1 MACHLARRFAEGAV
15 CRRKRRQRQGERVH
29 ERQRYRVSG
38 GAAGGL
44 AKAAGV
50 QSCGGVHGEDD
61 DPGGRQ
67 LAREG
72 GEPIPAGLPLGEQ
85 WRRAL
90 SNLIAVV
97 RAAGADISNIV
108 FLRAFVTDM
117 AEFNAGGAE
126 VGEAWMATLGRH
138 FPAMTLV
145 AVTALVDPN
154 ARVEIEAEAVL
165 P

>member
-1 MACHLARRFAEGAV
+1 MTAADIGYRSVLPEGWPRPRGFSHAV
-15 CRRKRRQRQGERVH
+15 VATGTTTIRV
-29 ERQRYRVSG
+29 
-38 GAAGGL
+38 AG
-44 AKAAGV
+44 
-50 QSCGGVHGEDD
+50 
-61 DPGGRQ
+61 Q

-72 GEPIPAGLPLGEQ
+72 SEPIPAGLSLGDQ

-90 SNLIAVV
+90 ANLITVV
-97 RAAGADISNIV
+97 RAAGADIPDIV

-117 AEFNAGGAE
+117 AEFNAGGAA
-126 VGEAWMATLGRH
+126 VGEAWVATLGRH

>member
-1 MACHLARRFAEGAV
+1 MTDASEIAYQSILPEGWPRPRGFSHAV
-15 CRRKRRQRQGERVH
+15 VSRGATTVRV
-29 ERQRYRVSG
+29 
-38 GAAGGL
+38 AG
-44 AKAAGV
+44 
-50 QSCGGVHGEDD
+50 
-61 DPGGRQ
+61 Q

-72 GEPIPAGLPLGEQ
+72 GEPIPAGLSLGEQ
-85 WRRAL
+85 WRIAL
-90 SNLIAVV
+90 SNVV
-97 RAAGADISNIV
+97 TVVKAAGGEVPNIV

-126 VGEAWMATLGRH
+126 VGQAWGATLGRH

-145 AVTALVDPN
+145 AVTALVDAN

>member
-1 MACHLARRFAEGAV
+1 MSELTDIDYRAVLPEGWPRPRGFSHAV
-15 CRRKRRQRQGERVH
+15 VSTGTTTIRV
-29 ERQRYRVSG
+29 
-38 GAAGGL
+38 AG
-44 AKAAGV
+44 
-50 QSCGGVHGEDD
+50 
-61 DPGGRQ
+61 Q

-72 GEPIPAGLPLGEQ
+72 GEPIPAGLSLGDQ
-85 WRRAL
+85 WRIAL
-90 SNLIAVV
+90 GNVITVV
-97 RAAGADISNIV
+97 RAAGADIPNIV

-117 AEFNAGGAE
+117 AEFNAGGAQ
-126 VGEAWMATLGRH
+126 VGEAWVATLGRH